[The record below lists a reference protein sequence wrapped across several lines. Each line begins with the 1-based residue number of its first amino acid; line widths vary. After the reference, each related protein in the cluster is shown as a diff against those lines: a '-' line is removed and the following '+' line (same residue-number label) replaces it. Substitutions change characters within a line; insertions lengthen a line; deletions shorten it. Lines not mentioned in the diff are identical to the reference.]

1 MEVAGKD
8 NHSLHSL
15 IPKKS
20 THSFH
25 FCLAKDKNDIIT
37 VIRLHLFLKIMKI
50 IDEFNEINC

>member
-37 VIRLHLFLKIMKI
+37 VIVNVTSSATNSRLLTMS
-50 IDEFNEINC
+50 